1 MKYSISKKP
10 LTPNS
15 VWDAKSGMV
24 VCHFVNGKFETD
36 DADLAKKLEA
46 MGHTVTKGADAEADA
61 PKDDNGDPADGD
73 KGGADGEDGIDGAD
87 GNDADAEADAKTATK
102 SRRSRTAKK

>member
-1 MKYSISKKP
+1 MAMKYSISKKP

-46 MGHTVTKGADAEADA
+46 MGHTVTKSADAEADA

-73 KGGADGEDGIDGAD
+73 GADGIDGAD

-102 SRRSRTAKK
+102 SRRSRTVKK

>member
-73 KGGADGEDGIDGAD
+73 GADSEDGIDGAD

>member
-61 PKDDNGDPADGD
+61 PKDDNSDPADGD
-73 KGGADGEDGIDGAD
+73 GADGEDGIDGAD